1 MNSSLS
7 GSSNTEKG
15 GFNLKHGTFISNLD
29 TVNKNKSLS
38 PSKDSSHIVKSSTKV
53 IENLHN
59 QIDNLTNTNLG
70 LTTQNQELLKQI
82 TLLNEQ
88 IAKMNR
94 VNDMNRNEINS
105 KDLKIKQ
112 LDKQINQYKFE
123 IDKNEKE
130 YEFLRSEFI
139 SSSHVFQ
146 EENSNLKNEIHE
158 IKQSFKNLVKN
169 DRIGDL
175 LTDYERRFN
184 SMESSL
190 KDSKYKLINEMSEL
204 KMENSMNIE
213 SLQQIYQS
221 ANDLLAEF
229 ETNNEEKREY
239 LKSRV
244 PLQEKE
250 INNLTDRQSY
260 INETL
265 HKLESNNSRNAD
277 VRRRQNRRSI
287 YDSSGTSP
295 YTKRNSKFYG
305 TSMES
310 PKQSPNLNGHGKFNG
325 LQEKRKS
332 FFAQESQDI
341 SIGLGIRRN
350 DGSLPGLSGSQR
362 KQSSGLPG
370 LKRTGSLRR

>member
-7 GSSNTEKG
+7 GGSNTDKG

-29 TVNKNKSLS
+29 STNKNQSLS
-38 PSKDSSHIVKSSTKV
+38 PSKDSSNIVKSSTKV

-59 QIDNLTNTNLG
+59 RIDNLTNTNLG

-88 IAKMNR
+88 IAKLNR
-94 VNDMNRNEINS
+94 INDMNRNEINS

-130 YEFLRSEFI
+130 YELLRSEFI
-139 SSSHVFQ
+139 TNSHVFQ

-169 DRIGDL
+169 DKIEDL
-175 LTDYERRFN
+175 LNEYEQRFT

-204 KMENSMNIE
+204 KMENSINIE
-213 SLQQIYQS
+213 SLQQMYQS

-229 ETNNEEKREY
+229 ETKNEEKREY

-244 PLQEKE
+244 PFHEKE
-250 INNLTDRQSY
+250 IENLTDRQNY

-265 HKLESNNSRNAD
+265 LKLESNNHRNTEI
-277 VRRRQNRRSI
+277 RRRQNRRSI
-287 YDSSGTSP
+287 YDNSTSH
-295 YTKRNSKFYG
+295 YIKRNSKFYG

-310 PKQSPNLNGHGKFNG
+310 PKQSPNQSGNGKFTS

-332 FFAQESQDI
+332 FFAQESSDT

-350 DGSLPGLSGSQR
+350 DGSLPGLSSTQR
-362 KQSSGLPG
+362 KISSGLPG